1 MSSSFV
7 EIVAEGEPSHQFPRG
22 RTAPVHPVVFRPT
35 LSPGTAAQVT
45 HDRTVAWCSIA
56 HTRQVTV
63 TRIVCGIDISSAT
76 LAARIGRE
84 GVAASFPNTASGI
97 DALAAFCH
105 AHQVELVAMEAT
117 GGYEKQSFAQLSEQG
132 LPVAVVNPRAV
143 RQFALSMGRDEKTD
157 AIDAGII
164 AWFAEVKKSQPMCL
178 SPASQ
183 QHLRALVT
191 RLRQL
196 TEVRTAQLNQQRLI
210 LDPVVQNSFTELL
223 SLIKRQTHE
232 LETAIAALV
241 AADPL
246 WRQLDQ
252 AFRTIK
258 GVADRT
264 VARLMAEMPEIG
276 TLSNKTI
283 SKLAGLAPL
292 ANDSG
297 KHQGKRRV
305 RGGRA
310 TVREILFIVAS
321 VVGRYE
327 PDFIAFQQRLKA
339 LGKPAKVIRIALA
352 HKLLVRLN
360 AKAREVRKLLQM
372 QTPLLPNLQPA
383 TP

>member
-1 MSSSFV
+1 V
-7 EIVAEGEPSHQFPRG
+7 
-22 RTAPVHPVVFRPT
+22 
-35 LSPGTAAQVT
+35 
-45 HDRTVAWCSIA
+45 
-56 HTRQVTV
+56 
-63 TRIVCGIDISSAT
+63 DISSAS

-84 GVAASFPNTASGI
+84 GAAASFPNTAEGI
-97 DALAAFCH
+97 AALGAFCH

-117 GGYEKQSFAQLSEQG
+117 GGYEKQSFALLSEQG
-132 LPVAVVNPRAV
+132 LPVAILNPRAV
-143 RQFALSMGRDEKTD
+143 RQFALSMGRLEKTD
-157 AIDAGII
+157 AIDAGMI
-164 AWFAEVKKSQPMCL
+164 AWFAEIKNSQPLCL

-210 LDPVVQNSFTELL
+210 TDPAVQDSFTELL
-223 SLIKRQTHE
+223 AVIVRQIDD
-232 LETAIAALV
+232 LAKSIAALL

-246 WRQLDQ
+246 WHQLDQ

-310 TVREILFIVAS
+310 SVREILFIVAS

-327 PDFIAFQQRLKA
+327 PDFIAFRERLA
-339 LGKPAKVIRIALA
+339 NADKPPKVIRIALA

-360 AKAREVRKLLQM
+360 AKAREVRSQLQTSYNY
-372 QTPLLPNLQPA
+372 QA
-383 TP
+383 TQQSVTV